1 MTLLQRT
8 VADTRYV
15 MTGFMTTVVG
25 FVLVVTGVAAG
36 LGSAVAFIGLP
47 ILAMTALLARR
58 LADTERGQ
66 LPEVLGRPVGRP
78 EYAEAPVSAG
88 WFRRTMTPLTGAQAV
103 LDILHAIISL
113 PFAIVSFVLTATW
126 WTGTIAGLT
135 FPLYG
140 WILADTFGVDA
151 SLPALLGLSASPTV
165 FVLFHTGL
173 GLAFAATLMPVM
185 RIAALVRAALAQ
197 SLLTRPAHREADS
210 VYAYP
215 RQAVRI

>member
-25 FVLVVTGVAAG
+25 FVLVVAGVAAG
-36 LGSAVAFIGLP
+36 LGSAAVFVGLP

-78 EYAEAPVSAG
+78 EYAEAPIWAG
-88 WFRRTMTPLTGAQAV
+88 WFRRTMTPLGTGQAV

-113 PFAIVSFVLTATW
+113 PFAIVSFVLTTVW
-126 WTGTIAGLT
+126 WAGTIAGLT

-140 WILADTFGVDA
+140 WILADTVGVNA
-151 SLPALLGLSASPTV
+151 SLPALLGLSDSPTM
-165 FVLFHTGL
+165 FVLFNTGL
-173 GLAFAATLMPVM
+173 GLAFAATLMPMV
-185 RIAALVRAALAQ
+185 RIAALVRATLAQ
-197 SLLTRPAHREADS
+197 SLLTRPARKEAAS

-215 RQAVRI
+215 RQAVRA